1 MSQKEW
7 DPTGVLFLLVLTM
20 LPPVTPL
27 CRREVATGMRR
38 AVLKLSEVP
47 KHELPPLHCEHQLV
61 LAAAA
66 EEEGL
71 QSLLFNRESVPSA
84 QAICSET
91 SSTEP

>member
-1 MSQKEW
+1 MSRKEW
-7 DPTGVLFLLVLTM
+7 DPTGVPFLLVLIM
-20 LPPVTPL
+20 LPPVTTL

-61 LAAAA
+61 LAATAEE

-71 QSLLFNRESVPSA
+71 
-84 QAICSET
+84 
-91 SSTEP
+91 